1 MTLRQ
6 KIRLS
11 NILMVFIPILV
22 TAVVVIVCINTSLGS
37 YWHTLETMYKDENG
51 IQSAQS
57 LIYTY
62 KMELW
67 ERDWETAAIDKTEK
81 MNHLE
86 KKLADMGYYI
96 LVTINGEETYS
107 SISEEDMAA
116 AKAVAGD
123 AVNTA
128 KMLTASKG
136 NVSVIKYTFFR
147 DDDTGS
153 IIAVNNGHTDENV
166 KSYLQT
172 YILKYIIGFA
182 ALFFA
187 MILFVNAVL
196 SWWISGNVLKPLKK
210 LSAGAKE
217 IRGGNLDTVIE
228 YEKRDEFGEV
238 CKDFNE
244 MREYLKQSVEQRLE
258 YEDRRRELISGISHD
273 LRTPLTSISGY
284 VDGLMDGIAAT
295 PDMQA
300 RYLKAIKIRAR
311 DLERLVDS
319 LSEYNRLENG
329 SIQYRLE
336 PVNLRGFMAQYLEE
350 NRGELDK
357 SCVNV
362 TFDCKAG
369 KCMALIDGKEFK
381 RILDNLFT
389 NTVRYRQ
396 TGRSRVVIRLE
407 RSEAGN
413 LLDFTFSDDGP
424 GVPEESLER
433 IFESF
438 YRVDG
443 SRTRAGEGSGIGLAV
458 VKEIVKGHGGE
469 VYAKNQNGLTV
480 VITIPAVGETVDLQ
494 RRT

>member
-11 NILMVFIPILV
+11 NILMVFIPVLV

-62 KMELW
+62 KKELW
-67 ERDWETAAIDKTEK
+67 ERDWETPALDRTEK

-86 KKLADMGYYI
+86 RKLADMGYYI
-96 LVTINGEETYS
+96 LVKLNGEQIYS
-107 SISEEDMAA
+107 SISDEDMAA
-116 AKAVAGD
+116 AEAVAGD
-123 AVNTA
+123 AIHTA
-128 KMLTASKG
+128 KTLTASRG
-136 NVSVIKYTFFR
+136 GVSVIKYTFYR
-147 DDDTGS
+147 DDDAGS

-172 YILKYIIGFA
+172 YILKYIMGFVV
-182 ALFFA
+182 LFFA

-196 SWWISGNVLKPLKK
+196 SWWISGNVLSPLKK
-210 LSAGAKE
+210 LSAGTKE
-217 IRGGNLDTVIE
+217 IRDGTLDAVIE
-228 YEKRDEFGEV
+228 YDKRDEFGEV
-238 CKDFNE
+238 CRDFNE

-258 YEDRRRELISGISHD
+258 YETRRKELITGISHD

-284 VDGLMDGIAAT
+284 VDGLLDGIAST
-295 PDMQA
+295 PKMQE
-300 RYLKAIKIRAR
+300 RYLKAIKTRAR

-329 SIQYRLE
+329 SIQYHLE
-336 PVNLRGFMAQYLEE
+336 PRSMKEFVRQYLED
-350 NRGELDK
+350 NRGEADK
-357 SCVNV
+357 CRVN
-362 TFDCKAG
+362 TSFECKG
-369 KCMALIDGKEFK
+369 GECMVRIDEKEFK

-389 NTVRYRQ
+389 NAVRYRKKEQ
-396 TGRSRVVIRLE
+396 SAVVIRLE
-407 RSEAGN
+407 QPEDSQMVSIV
-413 LLDFTFSDDGP
+413 FSDDGP
-424 GVPEESLER
+424 GVPAESLER

-438 YRVDG
+438 YRVDD

-458 VKEIVKGHGGE
+458 VKEIVKGHGGTVHAE
-469 VYAKNQNGLTV
+469 NRSGLTI
-480 VITIPAVGETVDLQ
+480 VITIPAL
-494 RRT
+494 